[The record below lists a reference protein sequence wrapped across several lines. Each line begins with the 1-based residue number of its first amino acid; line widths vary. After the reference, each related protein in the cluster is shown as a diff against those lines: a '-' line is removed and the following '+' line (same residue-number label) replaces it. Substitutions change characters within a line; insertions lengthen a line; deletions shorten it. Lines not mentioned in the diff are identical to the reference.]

1 MEDTQLGHSYGKR
14 ADTTL
19 VGAFGD
25 MNEFF
30 RYALALICSTPLYQ
44 IVSLLQI
51 KMKSFQSPKL
61 FLNSLD
67 SPTQNI

>member
-1 MEDTQLGHSYGKR
+1 MEDTQPGHSYGKR

-44 IVSLLQI
+44 IVSLI
-51 KMKSFQSPKL
+51 A
-61 FLNSLD
+61 N
-67 SPTQNI
+67 QNEKFPISETFFKFS